1 MTVNNNELQP
11 MFNGSV
17 LMNENAIN
25 DQAIM
30 NVLQSLSETNFQF
43 EHTWHGD
50 HVTFEQLINPND

>member
-1 MTVNNNELQP
+1 MTVTNNELQP

-17 LMNENAIN
+17 LMNETAIN

-43 EHTWHGD
+43 EHTWYGD